1 MDKGVRT
8 AGFIVASL
16 LLITSGLLWMGCRS
30 SGSEDAEQTVTA
42 EIHAVP
48 VTAEIIT
55 PSASAVGTLEPM
67 PGLSADI
74 LPTMP
79 GRVLEIKVREGDKVA
94 KGQLLIRMETSSR
107 ARAEHTQ
114 AKLALTAAD
123 LQAGRAKRLYEAG
136 VWPKTSWEEA
146 DRALVAARSQ
156 EEATAVDAR
165 REAESAELK
174 APLAGVVSGL
184 TASVGAAADG
194 TAPLLKVVDASA
206 LLARLQVPAAQAQ
219 AVAVGAK
226 ATLAVP
232 ALPNFA
238 PLETTVWKKA
248 LPLEA
253 GNQYAQVLLR
263 VENPRDVL
271 APGMA
276 VEASLAL
283 PPRQGLVV
291 PAEAVV
297 TRNAA
302 TVVFRIDEGKAA
314 QVPVE
319 SVELNGGRREVSGKG
334 LKVGDLVATTGA
346 YELSDGMAVK
356 TLP

>member
-8 AGFIVASL
+8 AGFIVAISL
-16 LLITSGLLWMGCRS
+16 LMTCGLLWMGCRS
-30 SGSEDAEQTVTA
+30 SGSEGAEQTVTA
-42 EIHAVP
+42 EIHAVAV
-48 VTAEIIT
+48 VTEIIT
-55 PSASAVGTLEPM
+55 PKASAVGTLEPM

-74 LPTMP
+74 LPTLP

-114 AKLALTAAD
+114 AKLALAAAEV
-123 LQAGRAKRLYEAG
+123 QAGRAKRLYEAG
-136 VWPKTSWEEA
+136 VWPKTSLEEA

-156 EEATAVDAR
+156 EEAAAVDAR

-174 APLAGVVSGL
+174 APLAGVVTGL
-184 TASVGAAADG
+184 TVSVGAAADG
-194 TAPLLKVVDASA
+194 TVPLLKVVDASA
-206 LLARLQVPAAQAQ
+206 LLARLQAPVAQAE
-219 AVAVGAK
+219 AVAVGAQ
-226 ATLAVP
+226 ASLSVP
-232 ALPNFA
+232 ALPNLA
-238 PLETTVWKKA
+238 PLESTVWKKA

-253 GNQYAQVLLR
+253 GNQYAQILLR
-263 VENPRDVL
+263 AENPRGLL

-291 PAEAVV
+291 PAAAIV
-297 TRNAA
+297 TRNAE
-302 TVVFRIDEGKAA
+302 TVVFRIDDGKAT
-314 QVPVE
+314 QVPVT

-334 LKVGDLVATTGA
+334 LKAGDLVATTGA
-346 YELSDGMAVK
+346 YELSDGITVK